1 MGRSDCARCKRYGSE
16 AGTDFQIRSP
26 DGMLAQLMKGTNG
39 SATFQADDS
48 HIELLRAVVLC
59 HPGWA
64 GLRRITFAPDIC
76 SSPTWLH
83 WKERVFVPVLLP
95 GMEEAQFACA
105 AGDCRALSVCD
116 RAIDSALPPDLGQ
129 ASRVAGAA
137 LMEGHSAPKS
147 EKFWS
152 RYRGLLISREVP
164 GHLAIVCALRG
175 AAFHLPPAAM
185 TSAYIFLEA
194 KGGLPLR
201 GTAFWVN
208 MVGDCLP
215 RRHSLNNSTLRAA

>member
-1 MGRSDCARCKRYGSE
+1 
-16 AGTDFQIRSP
+16 
-26 DGMLAQLMKGTNG
+26 MLAHLMKGSNG
-39 SATFQADDS
+39 FGAFQAGDS

-64 GLRRITFAPDIC
+64 GLRRITFAPELC
-76 SSPTWLH
+76 SSPAWLH

-95 GMEEAQFACA
+95 GMEQAFSACA

-116 RAIDSALPPDLGQ
+116 RAIDCALPPDLGG

-137 LMEGHSAPKS
+137 LMEAYSAPKS

-152 RYRGLLISREVP
+152 RYRVLLTSREVP

-175 AAFHLPPAAM
+175 AAFHLPPIAM
-185 TSAYIFLEA
+185 TSAYVFLEA
-194 KGGLPLR
+194 KGGLPLS
-201 GTAFWVN
+201 GIALWVN
-208 MVGDCLP
+208 MVGDCLK
-215 RRHSLNNSTLRAA
+215 RRHSVENSSPRAA